1 MKMTDITPLI
11 LLGIIIVGFIIVF
24 TVSLPTIKGAPWL
37 PTKRKKIR
45 RMLEI
50 ANVQPGELVYDL
62 GCGDG
67 RVLIMAAR
75 KFGACSV
82 GIEIDLMR
90 FLWCQFL
97 ITILGLRKKI
107 RVIYGDFFKQDLSDA
122 DVIFCYLLQST
133 NNKLEDKLLQ
143 EVDPSTR
150 VVSNTFMFHGLAL
163 KKTDGESGLLVY
175 STGIEEN

>member
-1 MKMTDITPLI
+1 MTDITPLI
-11 LLGIIIVGFIIVF
+11 LLGIIITGFMIVF
-24 TVSLPTIKGAPWL
+24 TVSFPTIKGAPWL
-37 PTKRKKIR
+37 PTKRKKIQQ
-45 RMLEI
+45 MLEI

-67 RVLIMAAR
+67 RVLIIATR
-75 KFGACSV
+75 KFGARSV

-107 RVIYGDFFKQDLSDA
+107 RIIYGDFFKQDLSDA

-143 EVDPSTR
+143 EVSPETR
-150 VVSNTFMFHGLAL
+150 IVSNTFMFHGLVL
-163 KKTDGESGLLVY
+163 NKTDGESRLLLY
-175 STGIEEN
+175 STCEEEN